1 MHKICVGFDVPFD
14 DDINPNNARDD
25 QNNKHHVPNYYHSPS
40 SILALVIKTAAAHAE
55 HHAVHVGSLLAVGIA
70 TADALGAGLEAIVT
84 TLLAG
89 PTGLVAGVPLIAAGG
104 VLLVAATAGH
114 HHHAAAH
121 LGAALGH
128 ELGAGLL
135 DGGVSLAAPEV
146 GAGLVAESGHV
157 AEIGHV
163 LFGKGGAEE
172 AEGDGGEGSHH
183 AGCWRWFARRRMSM
197 VADQCHVE
205 RNEGPGRFNP
215 LFV

>member
-135 DGGVSLAAPEV
+135 DGVYPKLHRKLGQGLSPNPGMLLKSGMSSSAKAVPRRQRAMAARDLIM
-146 GAGLVAESGHV
+146 LVA
-157 AEIGHV
+157 
-163 LFGKGGAEE
+163 GG
-172 AEGDGGEGSHH
+172 GLLGGE
-183 AGCWRWFARRRMSM
+183 
-197 VADQCHVE
+197 
-205 RNEGPGRFNP
+205 
-215 LFV
+215 